1 MSTGVVKF
9 YNEKKGFGFIIDDET
24 QQDIFVHSSGLI
36 DKITEDDKVSFDII
50 EDNRGKKAINL
61 KKIE

>member
-36 DKITEDDKVSFDII
+36 DKITEDDKVS
-50 EDNRGKKAINL
+50 
-61 KKIE
+61 